1 MKEEIWIPREK
12 YYKLCEDIRNWL
24 SGPSISRYSAKGLM
38 TIRGKIISFLIVN
51 PGLKLWIR
59 EMTALLTM
67 ADRFGIDY
75 FDEETIDR
83 SYVFDEMDNWLRLDN
98 VSLSRKWYSQQIE
111 TVAIHKLKE
120 LVISTDASNYQG
132 GVHIEYG
139 NKPGQIVEMPLF
151 WAPNEAN
158 LDIACKEILAVKKVL
173 ELLRDVA
180 GKYLVFKVDNTVVV
194 NSFKND
200 GCRNLLVTRY
210 HKEIMKLAFKMQ
222 CHIRVDW
229 ISTHLQMADAPS
241 RNLLSHNDSRI
252 NFALRFAFIVSFPN
266 GVDLFATLPNRVYH
280 RYHSRY
286 DEFQSETMFVFDT
299 SFSVND
305 FLYAYPPS
313 GLSFSCLHLLK
324 RLPDCRQA
332 MVIHEF
338 GSNALLHLTARK
350 QFHARLLVGTRN
362 SPCCLTTGKKLQ
374 PNGSSSDFYRAHG
387 EPLRT
392 WIYFRHVS
400 PYKIRQFHT
409 LYMQQRHPM
418 GLVVNNKFLRRVFR
432 LWRIRAHRNR
442 CAILREFAGNDL
454 DAHCEKCSSD
464 SPFCFQFENLTTHH

>member
-1 MKEEIWIPREK
+1 
-12 YYKLCEDIRNWL
+12 
-24 SGPSISRYSAKGLM
+24 M

-59 EMTALLTM
+59 EMTFLLNM
-67 ADRFGIDY
+67 ADRDGIDY

-120 LVISTDASNYQG
+120 MVISTDASNYQG

-151 WAPNEAN
+151 WAPHEAN

-173 ELLRDVA
+173 ELLKDVA

-210 HKEIMKLAFKMQ
+210 HKEILKLAFKLQ
-222 CHIRVDW
+222 CHVRVDW

-252 NFALRFAFIVSFPN
+252 NYALRFAFLVSFPD

-280 RYHSRY
+280 RYHRF
-286 DEFQSETMFVFDT
+286 DHFVI
-299 SFSVND
+299 S
-305 FLYAYPPS
+305 L
-313 GLSFSCLHLLK
+313 
-324 RLPDCRQA
+324 
-332 MVIHEF
+332 
-338 GSNALLHLTARK
+338 
-350 QFHARLLVGTRN
+350 
-362 SPCCLTTGKKLQ
+362 
-374 PNGSSSDFYRAHG
+374 
-387 EPLRT
+387 
-392 WIYFRHVS
+392 
-400 PYKIRQFHT
+400 
-409 LYMQQRHPM
+409 
-418 GLVVNNKFLRRVFR
+418 
-432 LWRIRAHRNR
+432 
-442 CAILREFAGNDL
+442 
-454 DAHCEKCSSD
+454 
-464 SPFCFQFENLTTHH
+464 